1 MGCLESEKNAA
12 VKPPAHVDGVDC
24 ASAGRLTKKSLSTLH
39 EVNLKTISPRL
50 LLTFFTGGEV
60 TKYPP
65 A

>member
-1 MGCLESEKNAA
+1 MLMALIA
-12 VKPPAHVDGVDC
+12 LLRGVF
-24 ASAGRLTKKSLSTLH
+24 TKKSPSTLH